1 MLDGPMIAGI
11 AAVVVFLL
19 TGGLIAGYG
28 LHHALKRRRIRQW
41 PRAQGKVLESR
52 LMSGT
57 SRGQDE
63 DGESY
68 ESTWYELRIKY
79 SYQVNGEQHVG
90 TVHAPTTFRT
100 TSSKAAD
107 AMVKK
112 YREGSDVEVLYDAAD
127 PKTAYLESP
136 VGAGAV
142 ILIIFGSVFLVAALG
157 TMAIIL
163 ASA

>member
-1 MLDGPMIAGI
+1 MLAGV

-41 PRAQGKVLESR
+41 PRAQGTVLESR

-68 ESTWYELRIKY
+68 ESAWYELRIQY
-79 SYQVNGEQHVG
+79 AYHVNGVRHVG
-90 TVHAPTTFRT
+90 TAYAPQPYRT
-100 TSSKAAD
+100 GSKKAAN

-112 YREGSDVEVLYDAAD
+112 YGEGTVVDVLYDAAD
-127 PKTAYLESP
+127 PKTAYLASP
-136 VGAGAV
+136 IGAGAV

-157 TMAIIL
+157 TVAIIV

>member
-1 MLDGPMIAGI
+1 MFAGIAVVVVFILTGGIIAGI
-11 AAVVVFLL
+11 GVR
-19 TGGLIAGYG
+19 
-28 LHHALKRRRIRQW
+28 HALKRRRIRQW
-41 PRAQGKVLESR
+41 PRARGKVLESR

-57 SRGQDE
+57 STGRDE

-79 SYQVNGEQHVG
+79 SYEVNGAQHVG
-90 TVHAPTTFRT
+90 TTYAPQPFRT
-100 TSSKAAD
+100 GSSKAAK

-112 YREGSDVEVLYDAAD
+112 YGEGTDVEVRYDAAD

-157 TMAIIL
+157 TVAIIL